1 MTHAPSLPHL
11 ERHQREIGEYVAR
24 VRENADARFGPGWWG
39 VWDQHV
45 TLPPSGHVVDFGAGT
60 GRLLELLRAR
70 YPKATLT
77 GVELHPALLAIARDS
92 ATAIGA
98 TILNADLGLPVP
110 LPDASADVVVS
121 SMSFHELPYPP
132 ALLDNAARLLKPG
145 GFFVMLDIV
154 KCALEAYLDKKAPS
168 PDTLDHFREHC
179 LFAPED
185 LAFLVR
191 TAGLAVKEVVLRSG
205 GRFAMIVAEKPA

>member
-45 TLPPSGHVVDFGAGT
+45 TLPADGHVVDFGAGT

-70 YPKATLT
+70 YPQAALT
-77 GVELHPALLAIARDS
+77 GVELHPALLAIAREA
-92 ATAIGA
+92 ATTIGA
-98 TILNADLGLPVP
+98 SIIQADLGLP
-110 LPDASADVVVS
+110 LPISPASADVAVS

-132 ALLDNAARLLKPG
+132 ALLANAARILKPG

-154 KCALEAYLDKKAPS
+154 KCPLETYLDKKALS

-185 LAFLVR
+185 LAFMIR
-191 TAGLAVKEVVLRSG
+191 TSGLAVKEVVLRAG
-205 GRFAMIVAEKPA
+205 GRFAMIVAVKPH